1 MKTLGQRLQE
11 QLEDNE
17 VLNEKL
23 DEFASLSKKG
33 TGLDVIVYI
42 YLNLYNTFNKP
53 VIGIQKDASDKMTY
67 DMFYMTI
74 SDKPEI
80 IGNSKLLSSQIEKVS
95 QWIKKNKELLLKY
108 WNNRIYTSDV
118 VLNMK
123 RV

>member
-1 MKTLGQRLQE
+1 MKTLRQKLQE

-17 VLNEKL
+17 VLNERL
-23 DEFASLSKKG
+23 DEYTSLSKKG

-53 VIGIQKDASDKMTY
+53 VVGIQKDASDKMTY
-67 DMFYMTI
+67 DMFHMTI
-74 SDKPEI
+74 SDKPEV

-95 QWIKKNKELLLKY
+95 QWIKKNKDLLLKY